1 MPLVLE
7 TLVRSVRSVC
17 HHQHRLTKS
26 HADDGQKAEAE
37 DTSIPPADA
46 DAATKVHKRAHVLLA
61 SSPRGDGA
69 DEQPRRHAPPQ
80 DALVGAE
87 EGEDEGSDEDAPH
100 AQNREDRKAAI
111 INVASL
117 KMREGRHG
125 DKVSA
130 LLLAEDGKHLISA
143 DQGGVVLLWRLI
155 DGEQVIV
162 V

>member
-1 MPLVLE
+1 M
-7 TLVRSVRSVC
+7 
-17 HHQHRLTKS
+17 
-26 HADDGQKAEAE
+26 
-37 DTSIPPADA
+37 
-46 DAATKVHKRAHVLLA
+46 LA

-69 DEQPRRHAPPQ
+69 DEQPRGHGAPQ
-80 DALVGAE
+80 DALVSA
-87 EGEDEGSDEDAPH
+87 EGEDDDDDQDGAH

-143 DQGGVVLLWRLI
+143 DQGGAVLLWRLI
-155 DGEQVIV
+155 DGEQVILS
-162 V
+162 

>member
-1 MPLVLE
+1 VPLVLE

-37 DTSIPPADA
+37 DTSPREA
-46 DAATKVHKRAHVLLA
+46 AATKVHKRAHVLLA

-69 DEQPRRHAPPQ
+69 DEQPRRHRAPQ

-87 EGEDEGSDEDAPH
+87 GEDEDDDEDGAH

-155 DGEQVIV
+155 DGEQVILS
-162 V
+162 

>member
-1 MPLVLE
+1 
-7 TLVRSVRSVC
+7 
-17 HHQHRLTKS
+17 
-26 HADDGQKAEAE
+26 
-37 DTSIPPADA
+37 
-46 DAATKVHKRAHVLLA
+46 LLA

-69 DEQPRRHAPPQ
+69 DEQPRDH
-80 DALVGAE
+80 
-87 EGEDEGSDEDAPH
+87 EGEDDDDDQDGAH

-143 DQGGVVLLWRLI
+143 DQGGAVLLWRLI

>member
-17 HHQHRLTKS
+17 HQQHRLTKS
-26 HADDGQKAEAE
+26 HAGDGQKGKADDTELPEADGPTE
-37 DTSIPPADA
+37 
-46 DAATKVHKRAHVLLA
+46 VHKRAHVLLA

-69 DEQPRRHAPPQ
+69 DEQPRRHGAPQ
-80 DALVGAE
+80 DGLVGAE
-87 EGEDEGSDEDAPH
+87 EGEDDDDDQHAPH

-155 DGEQVIV
+155 DGEQVIIS
-162 V
+162 